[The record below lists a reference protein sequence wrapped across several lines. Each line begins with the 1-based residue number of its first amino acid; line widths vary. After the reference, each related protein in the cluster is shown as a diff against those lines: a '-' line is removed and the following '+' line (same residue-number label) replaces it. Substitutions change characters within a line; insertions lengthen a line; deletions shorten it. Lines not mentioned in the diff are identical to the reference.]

1 MATEFYNLPTVNNEK
16 NTFSF
21 VDSVNGL
28 ATSVDET
35 LEQMIDEFHAHP
47 YHLPT
52 ATKQQLGGVRIGD
65 GWDVYSDGEITPKD
79 SKYVLPKAT
88 NETLGGIIAGQN
100 IICEKGKVSLD
111 EGAYKLDDYT
121 TEMFRDG
128 AVTTDKLA
136 DTSITADKCIA
147 TIPAELNKL
156 VNSFKNWGRW
166 RFTASETSLYSGYMD
181 VLVFKLGGAYV
192 VSTYRVSNYVP
203 IGDGTSFTLYPSDQT
218 THETSSNTQLSELFP
233 NTQRI
238 TVPLGLWNFEGTS
251 PIPDSYAY
259 MEILPTQNSGY
270 FHLLGKAKGETKI
283 TGPKRAPTV
292 RAAGVNIG
300 STIIFNEG

>member
-35 LEQMIDEFHAHP
+35 MEQIVDGFHAHP

-100 IICEKGKVSLD
+100 IICEEGKISLD

-121 TEMFRDG
+121 TEMFRDE

-136 DTSITADKCIA
+136 DSSIVASKCEVI
-147 TIPAELNKL
+147 IPAQINKL
-156 VNSFKNWGRW
+156 VNSFNSWDRW
-166 RFTASETSLYSGYMD
+166 RFTLDSGLYSNYVD
-181 VLVFKLGGAYV
+181 ILVFKLGGAYV
-192 VSTYRVSNYVP
+192 VSTYRVGAFFN
-203 IGDGTSFTLYPSDQT
+203 IGDGASFTIYPSGNTPYVTST
-218 THETSSNTQLSELFP
+218 TTKMSELFP
-233 NTQRI
+233 NTQAF
-238 TVPLGLWNFEGTS
+238 TVPLGAWSYSGDS

-259 MEILPTQNSGY
+259 MEILPGQDSGY
-270 FHLLGKAKGETKI
+270 FHLLGKAKGQTRI
-283 TGPKRAPTV
+283 IGPKRAPTV
-292 RAAGVNIG
+292 RAAGVNAG

>member
-35 LEQMIDEFHAHP
+35 LEQMVDEFHAHP

-79 SKYVLPKAT
+79 TKYVLPKAT

-136 DTSITADKCIA
+136 DTSIAADKCIA
-147 TIPAELNKL
+147 TIPAEINKL
-156 VNSFKNWGRW
+156 VNSFNNWQRW
-166 RFTASETSLYSGYMD
+166 KFTAGTGLYSYYMH

-192 VSTYRVSNYVP
+192 VSTYRTGGYITVS
-203 IGDGTSFTLYPSDQT
+203 DGASFTLYPT
-218 THETSSNTQLSELFP
+218 GKKETETSLTTQMSELFP
-233 NTQRI
+233 NIQKF
-238 TVPLGLWNFEGTS
+238 TVPLGAWNYSKTS

-259 MEILPTQNSGY
+259 MEILPAQNSGY
-270 FHLLGKAKGETKI
+270 FHLLGKAKGETNI
-283 TGPKRAPTV
+283 VGPKRAPTV